1 MSVIDE
7 KAIGRDVLPQ
17 TIRVNHFIRGKLV
30 SGDAVRHTS
39 RDLGIDF
46 TTPAIDLDALITPR
60 SEMPPLFDMKLS
72 QIVDFLV
79 EVGERLDP
87 DHNPYLQESLEFVAA
102 TNPLPRRIIENLFRR
117 ARHFLTRDVL
127 MASLNANFHDLRYF
141 DEWVERSDAQGQT
154 GAIRAFPPRI
164 IHMLAGNSP
173 AGCISSIAQGAML
186 KATNVFKMPSSDPF
200 SCVAVLRTMADIDPE
215 HPVVKSMS
223 AVYWRGGD
231 ERIERTI
238 YRPQYFSRI
247 VAWGG
252 GSAIDNV
259 IRYLSP
265 GLQLVSFDPKT
276 SISMIGAEAFRS
288 DETIAQV
295 AEAAAE
301 DVSTFNQEACLAS
314 RILFVEG
321 ERAGV
326 EKFCAKLQERLG
338 VDRSMASAVAR
349 LPPAELREEVEML
362 QMMGDEAKV
371 WGRFDGRGLVIL
383 TDEPVGFHP
392 SGKTANV
399 VHVKALEDAIRHV
412 NVATQTIG
420 IFPEE
425 TKVKLRDRLANAGA
439 QRVVRLGSASKHVGG
454 SPHDAMFPLQRLVHW
469 ISQENA

>member
-1 MSVIDE
+1 MSAIDE
-7 KAIGRDVLPQ
+7 KAIGSGAKPQ

-30 SGDAVRHTS
+30 TGDAVRHTS

-60 SEMPPLFDMKLS
+60 SQMPPLLDVKLS
-72 QIVDFLV
+72 EIVDFLV
-79 EVGERLDP
+79 EAGERLEP
-87 DHNPYLQESLEFVAA
+87 ERNPYLQESLEFAAA

-117 ARHFLTRDVL
+117 ARHFLTRDAL

-141 DEWVERSDAQGQT
+141 DEWVERTDAQGQT
-154 GAIRAFPPRI
+154 GAIRAFPPRM

-173 AGCISSIAQGAML
+173 ASCVSSIAQGAML
-186 KATNVFKMPSSDPF
+186 KAINVFKMPSSDPF
-200 SCVAVLRTMADIDPE
+200 SCVAVLRTLADLDPE

-276 SISMIGAEAFRS
+276 SISMIGPEAFESAEA
-288 DETIAQV
+288 IARV

-321 ERAGV
+321 ERSGI
-326 EKFCAKLQERLG
+326 ESFCAKLQERLG
-338 VDRSMASAVAR
+338 IDRFMASGVAR
-349 LPPAELREEVEML
+349 LPPAELRDEVEML
-362 QMMGDEAKV
+362 RVMDDGVKV
-371 WGRFDGRGLVIL
+371 WGRFDGRGMVIL

-392 SGKTANV
+392 CGKTANV
-399 VHVKALEDAIRHV
+399 VHVKRLEDAIRHV
-412 NVATQTIG
+412 SVATQTIG
-420 IFPEE
+420 IYPEE
-425 TKVKLRDRLANAGA
+425 TKVRLRDRLANAGA

>member
-7 KAIGRDVLPQ
+7 KAIGREVQPQ

-141 DEWVERSDAQGQT
+141 DEWVERTDAQGQS
-154 GAIRAFPPRI
+154 GAIRAFPPRM

-259 IRYLSP
+259 IRYLEPRLAARLLRSEDLDLHDRSRRRS
-265 GLQLVSFDPKT
+265 GRTRRSRRWPKPPRRMSAP
-276 SISMIGAEAFRS
+276 SIRKR
-288 DETIAQV
+288 
-295 AEAAAE
+295 
-301 DVSTFNQEACLAS
+301 AS
-314 RILFVEG
+314 RAASSSSKASA
-321 ERAGV
+321 RGV

-362 QMMGDEAKV
+362 ADHG
-371 WGRFDGRGLVIL
+371 
-383 TDEPVGFHP
+383 
-392 SGKTANV
+392 
-399 VHVKALEDAIRHV
+399 
-412 NVATQTIG
+412 
-420 IFPEE
+420 
-425 TKVKLRDRLANAGA
+425 
-439 QRVVRLGSASKHVGG
+439 
-454 SPHDAMFPLQRLVHW
+454 
-469 ISQENA
+469 

>member
-7 KAIGRDVLPQ
+7 KAIGREAQPQ

-60 SEMPPLFDMKLS
+60 SEMPPLFEMKLS

-127 MASLNANFHDLRYF
+127 MAGLNANFHDLRYF
-141 DEWVERSDAQGQT
+141 DEWVERTDAQGQS

-321 ERAGV
+321 PRAGV